1 METQCDK
8 YVIPA
13 EDLRDEYIKQGA
25 KSEQLF
31 PYGIPVSRA
40 FEPEEADKPELKR
53 RLGLNPDKR
62 CVIVA
67 GGSMGAGNMKRL
79 VKRLTVY
86 GREKPTRSL
95 L

>member
-1 METQCDK
+1 MTHFYAAEVVRHLRRKGYDVPPTVSVTGDTTPALRLRWKTQCDK

-40 FEPEEADKPELKR
+40 FEPEEADKPELEGW
-53 RLGLNPDKR
+53 LG
-62 CVIVA
+62 
-67 GGSMGAGNMKRL
+67 
-79 VKRLTVY
+79 
-86 GREKPTRSL
+86 
-95 L
+95 